1 VAGLDVCEQFMDV
14 NDVIKDEDLV
24 VHRPESQ
31 RNGLDHRFYKHPSVH
46 NIQQLVASMVP
57 SVISKRPSAREL
69 NLLKRKAKINS
80 KDQVKSWSEDGDT
93 EVACPQSTTP
103 KGSNTDSFSFK
114 KVPQYLLLPLVTAYV
129 QLFLNVQTLRSKLCA
144 PLCMFPSCI

>member
-1 VAGLDVCEQFMDV
+1 MAGLDVCEQFMDV

-24 VHRPESQ
+24 VHKPDSQ

-93 EVACPQSTTP
+93 ELACPQSSTP

-114 KVPQYLLLPLVTAYV
+114 KVLQYFACCPSS
-129 QLFLNVQTLRSKLCA
+129 QLMC
-144 PLCMFPSCI
+144 SCS